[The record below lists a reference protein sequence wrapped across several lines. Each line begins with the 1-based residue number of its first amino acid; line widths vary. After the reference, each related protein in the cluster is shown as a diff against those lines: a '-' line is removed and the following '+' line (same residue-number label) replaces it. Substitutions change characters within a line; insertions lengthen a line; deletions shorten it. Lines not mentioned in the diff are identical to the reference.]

1 MNRLLLAMLAMLAL
15 PGCAGITS
23 AGSEAITPVETL
35 YTRSQCGGLDQPEA
49 VWIADAGTWRQRYAQ
64 MMSVQITPLP
74 LPTVDF
80 SQEGILLIAMGQ
92 QTTGSYGLSL
102 TGTTAT
108 VQDGVLTMRVEWRE
122 PRPGYAQT
130 QVMTSPCLLVKLPDR
145 AFSFI
150 RIVDQEGQV
159 RLKSVR

>member
-1 MNRLLLAMLAMLAL
+1 MNWLFLAMLAMLAL

-35 YTRSQCGGLDQPEA
+35 YTSSQCGGLDQPEV

-64 MMSVQITPLP
+64 MMSLQITPPLLP
-74 LPTVDF
+74 VVDF
-80 SQEGILLIAMGQ
+80 SRDGVLLIAMGQ
-92 QTTGSYGLSL
+92 QTTGGYGLSL
-102 TGTTAT
+102 SGTTAT

-130 QVMTSPCLLVKLPDR
+130 QVMTSPCLVVKLPEG
-145 AFSFI
+145 AFSRI
-150 RIVDQEGQV
+150 RVVDQAGQV
-159 RLKSVR
+159 RLDGRR